1 MFLSPTT
8 TAAITAWPHNKR
20 GLYLLMKLSG
30 FLPDCIA
37 LFVICLGIVRSEER
51 ASAQTRPMGT
61 DVSSYQGGSLNWT
74 TIKNDGISFAW
85 TKATEGTY
93 YQDADFAINEA
104 HAKAA
109 GIPIG
114 AYHFARPS
122 DNPNITGTTS
132 ADTEA
137 AYFWSFA
144 GSYVVAGGGYLVPML
159 DWEDVYV
166 TNAGLN
172 FTATKLSQWA
182 NEWCNAVS
190 NYAYAKGLVI
200 KPVIYTG
207 SWFSKPGTY
216 PGLNTTV
223 TNWPSWISDYPYCTG
238 NQCGS
243 PCPQTC
249 TPTAAATFPWNS
261 WNIWQYGDT
270 NWSGGDSDVFNGTT
284 NQFLQLFVVGGS
296 GPVAPAGS
304 TMYWDAGAKKASP
317 GSGGSGSWDTSTAD
331 WWLSGTSNWVWS
343 PNGDNPIFAG
353 SNGTVTLNAAVKAG
367 KLTFNTAGYTITGT
381 GNTLT
386 LTNNPSLI
394 SVPPP
399 GTTPTYIN
407 CILSGSG
414 YTVTGG
420 GVLVLNNAA
429 NSSVSPITLVSN
441 TTLVIASSHALGT
454 GSGTVTISNGACL
467 QNNDTTSGDAFLSS
481 TFNIVIGTGGGSL
494 NDNLN
499 ASLSYGGV
507 ISGSGNLTKIG
518 GGGGTGGTLILNGT
532 NTYTG
537 NTIISQGFL
546 TLGSTGSINNSPGI
560 IIAAGASFDVSAL
573 ANWTLGSGAVLQ
585 ASGTGTTVAISAA
598 ALKGAATGSVSL
610 GSQPITLTY
619 TPATTSG
626 DATHPALYVSQGTL
640 TLNGNVFSISNASGK
655 TLAGGAYTVVRQAS
669 GSISGAPNPT
679 PLLSGMGLVSGA
691 QFALLVSNTSVIL
704 SVTNP
709 TATTLNALTPSPYG
723 QPVMFTA
730 TVTPSPTGGTVQFYD
745 NGVTLGSAVTVS
757 GGTSSYSANG
767 LSAGNH
773 PITAAYSGAGFYA
786 ASSTAGA
793 SPQQVN
799 APPAVTGISV
809 LSDGS
814 LQLNFSGTAGSVY
827 LIEAATNLTPPIV
840 WTTLSTNT
848 ADTNGLFSFIDLTA
862 TNYNGRYY
870 RTAVSQ

>member
-1 MFLSPTT
+1 
-8 TAAITAWPHNKR
+8 
-20 GLYLLMKLSG
+20 
-30 FLPDCIA
+30 
-37 LFVICLGIVRSEER
+37 
-51 ASAQTRPMGT
+51 
-61 DVSSYQGGSLNWT
+61 
-74 TIKNDGISFAW
+74 
-85 TKATEGTY
+85 
-93 YQDADFAINEA
+93 
-104 HAKAA
+104 
-109 GIPIG
+109 
-114 AYHFARPS
+114 
-122 DNPNITGTTS
+122 
-132 ADTEA
+132 
-137 AYFWSFA
+137 
-144 GSYVVAGGGYLVPML
+144 
-159 DWEDVYV
+159 
-166 TNAGLN
+166 
-172 FTATKLSQWA
+172 
-182 NEWCNAVS
+182 
-190 NYAYAKGLVI
+190 
-200 KPVIYTG
+200 
-207 SWFSKPGTY
+207 
-216 PGLNTTV
+216 
-223 TNWPSWISDYPYCTG
+223 
-238 NQCGS
+238 
-243 PCPQTC
+243 
-249 TPTAAATFPWNS
+249 
-261 WNIWQYGDT
+261 
-270 NWSGGDSDVFNGTT
+270 
-284 NQFLQLFVVGGS
+284 
-296 GPVAPAGS
+296 
-304 TMYWDAGAKKASP
+304 
-317 GSGGSGSWDTSTAD
+317 
-331 WWLSGTSNWVWS
+331 
-343 PNGDNPIFAG
+343 
-353 SNGTVTLNAAVKAG
+353 
-367 KLTFNTAGYTITGT
+367 
-381 GNTLT
+381 
-386 LTNNPSLI
+386 
-394 SVPPP
+394 
-399 GTTPTYIN
+399 
-407 CILSGSG
+407 
-414 YTVTGG
+414 
-420 GVLVLNNAA
+420 
-429 NSSVSPITLVSN
+429 
-441 TTLVIASSHALGT
+441 
-454 GSGTVTISNGACL
+454 
-467 QNNDTTSGDAFLSS
+467 
-481 TFNIVIGTGGGSL
+481 L